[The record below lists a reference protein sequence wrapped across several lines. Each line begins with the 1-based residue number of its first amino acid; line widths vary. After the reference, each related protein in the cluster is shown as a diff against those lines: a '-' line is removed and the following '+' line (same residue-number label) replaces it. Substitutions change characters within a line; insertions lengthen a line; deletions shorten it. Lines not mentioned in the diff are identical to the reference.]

1 MRKISILF
9 LATLF
14 IAWNTFLPMAYAWN
28 PGVWK
33 PAEWKLEDLQQRE
46 WKVDPLEIQ
55 EWLPDNLT
63 EQTIVL
69 HELTQY
75 EWFTQSPEL
84 MQWVMEDLENREWII
99 DNYDVVLDELS
110 QLSDWTVDELTVME
124 WQLTELRDFS
134 SAVQD
139 ALQQDINELEGNN
152 SANSPPS
159 TETEV
164 SGPSL
169 TDPAASPTAVLENP
183 SLSLTNPS
191 VTAPDKDESSGP
203 KKYNIIK
210 FTSKMLGDTVNF
222 ADKLAR
228 QTDASPSDLY
238 KYRNNIFYSGIKTFT
253 KGNEALEGVFAG
265 VDTVRTGKKL
275 YEEINKIR
283 DARRSIDL
291 ASQAGSIS
299 STAQLVNNPATKTFT
314 PANAIVSTALLPF
327 SIIDTVNNVQKIQST
342 SGTDRTDAIMSTI
355 GSVGDVITGLAAPV
369 AMIPGLQGV
378 AAGMVVV
385 GTAASLIS
393 LGYKTF
399 RKRKEIVKGA
409 KNLAKKIGGFFGFGK

>member
-9 LATLF
+9 LAMF
-14 IAWNTFLPMAYAWN
+14 FVAWNAFLPVANAWN

-33 PAEWKLEDLQQRE
+33 PAEWKLEDLQQHE

-55 EWLPDNLT
+55 EWLPENLT

-69 HELTQY
+69 YELTQY

-99 DNYDVVLDELS
+99 ENYDVVLDELS
-110 QLSDWTVDELTVME
+110 QLSDWTVDEITVME

-134 SAVQD
+134 STVQD

-159 TETEV
+159 TETEA
-164 SGPSL
+164 SSPSL
-169 TDPAASPTAVLENP
+169 TDPSASPEDAISN
-183 SLSLTNPS
+183 
-191 VTAPDKDESSGP
+191 SGP
-203 KKYNIIK
+203 NKYDIIK
-210 FTSKMLGDTVNF
+210 FTSKMVGDTVNF

-228 QTDASPSDLY
+228 QNDASASDLY
-238 KYRNNIFYSGIKTFT
+238 KYKNNIFYSGIKTFT

-275 YEEINKIR
+275 YEEINKL
-283 DARRSIDL
+283 RSL
-291 ASQAGSIS
+291 GKTREAVSQAGSIS
-299 STAQLVNNPATKTFT
+299 SASQLVNTPATKTFT

-342 SGTDRTDAIMSTI
+342 SGVDRTDAIMSTI